1 MRLLFKISYYLR
13 SNYQNKE
20 GKCPVM
26 IRISLNGEMIS
37 LGTSGLAVVPEKWDN
52 KSGRMK
58 SKTAEALKFN
68 YDLDAITTS
77 LNSIYQKLAYEN
89 DVSLQKIKQL
99 FLGDKTSKITF
110 LELLDEYN
118 NEAKETIGINI
129 VRPTYLRY
137 KRVHSYFKEFLK
149 VKYKTS
155 DVSFRELNHDML
167 DKFINYLKIN
177 KRYSYNSAAKL
188 VQHIKT
194 ISDIAYKKNLI
205 SIDPIKDYK
214 FSLEETDRGFLLES
228 ELKKIMNKKFNCK
241 RLEVVRDVFI
251 FSCFTG
257 LAYIDVANLT
267 NDNLLESEGH
277 YWIMT
282 KRQKTK
288 TSSNI
293 LLLDIPLKI
302 LKKYKGKAKENYLLP
317 VSSNQ
322 KINEYLKE
330 IADLCKI
337 NKHLTFHLARHT
349 FATTITLEKG
359 VPIETVSKMLGHKS
373 IKTTQIYARITTK
386 KIQDDM
392 TTLADKLDSFMQ
404 KAAI

>member
-13 SNYQNKE
+13 TNHKNKE
-20 GKCPVM
+20 GKCSVM
-26 IRISLNGEMIS
+26 IRISLNGEMIN

-52 KSGRMK
+52 RTGRMK

-77 LNSIYQKLAYEN
+77 LNAIYQKLVYEDN
-89 DVSLQKIKQL
+89 VSLLKIKQL
-99 FLGDKTSKITF
+99 FLGNNSTKVTF

-118 NEAKETIGINI
+118 QEAKETIGINI
-129 VRPTYLRY
+129 VRATYLRY
-137 KRVHSYFKEFLK
+137 QRVHKYFREFLMEKYK
-149 VKYKTS
+149 VKDIKIK
-155 DVSFRELNHDML
+155 ELNHDML
-167 DKFINYLKIN
+167 DKFINYLKV
-177 KRYSYNSAAKL
+177 KKHYSYNSAAKL

-194 ISDIAYKKNLI
+194 ISDNAYKRELI
-205 SIDPIKDYK
+205 VVDPIKDYK

-228 ELKKIMNKKFNCK
+228 ELKKIMKKKFSCK
-241 RLEVVRDVFI
+241 RLEIVRDIFI

-267 NDNLLESEGH
+267 QENLIENEGR

-288 TSSNI
+288 TASNI

-302 LKKYKGKAKENYLLP
+302 LKKYKGQANNNRLLP

-322 KINEYLKE
+322 KVNAYLKE
-330 IADLCKI
+330 IADICKI
-337 NKHLTFHLARHT
+337 NKNLTFHLARHT
-349 FATTITLEKG
+349 FATTVTLEKG
-359 VPIETVSKMLGHKS
+359 VPIETVSKMLGHTN

-386 KIQDDM
+386 KIQSDM
-392 TTLADKLDSFMQ
+392 LILAGKLTDY
-404 KAAI
+404 KAV